1 MSKLKDFELD
11 EFRKR
16 SVSRANKAV
25 KNFVGE
31 NTSILKE
38 NLEKLCVA
46 LDNKENAIAGQLSYQ
61 LSTMAPLYHRSD
73 ITNMAE
79 FLCKVLQ
86 NKNFIGVD
94 EVYKLFKDNFAE
106 LASVTTV
113 QPEIEQKILIRTRET
128 LAKLSS

>member
-1 MSKLKDFELD
+1 MD

-31 NTSILKE
+31 NASILKE
-38 NLEKLCVA
+38 NIEKLCIA
-46 LDNKENAIAGQLSYQ
+46 LENKDNAIAGQLSYQ

-86 NKNFIGVD
+86 NKNFVGVD
-94 EVYKLFKDNFAE
+94 EVYKLFRDNFTE
-106 LASVTTV
+106 LASLTAVL
-113 QPEIEQKILIRTRET
+113 PELEQKILIRTRET